1 MRTLSVSEVE
11 VVSGGVNEELTL
23 TGLGLVIAGAI
34 GAAVVAVI
42 AAPIAIPLGIA
53 SGAALVLGGV
63 AMSAGIGDLSGG
75 GGEGGGHTGS
85 VTIGPITVVEEE
97 QPPT

>member
-11 VVSGGVNEELTL
+11 VVSGGLNGELTL
-23 TGLGLVIAGAI
+23 AGLSLIVVGAI
-34 GAAVVAVI
+34 GATVVAI
-42 AAPIAIPLGIA
+42 FAAPIAIPLGIA
-53 SGAALVLGGV
+53 SGVAIALGSV